1 MDGFA
6 YAGES
11 LVGRYIGARDRRS
24 LVSTVRHLLA
34 WGLALTLLFTALYA
48 LFGEQFLRIFSN
60 KEDVIDAARPYL
72 FWILIIP
79 VCGFSAF
86 LFDGIFIGAT
96 ASRTMR
102 NTMFIATAAFF
113 AIYYGLRCNIAANA
127 LEEYTMNNILWLAF
141 MVYLAARGI
150 GQATML
156 RKSVYDKA

>member
-1 MDGFA
+1 M
-6 YAGES
+6 
-11 LVGRYIGARDRRS
+11 
-24 LVSTVRHLLA
+24 
-34 WGLALTLLFTALYA
+34 
-48 LFGEQFLRIFSN
+48 
-60 KEDVIDAARPYL
+60 
-72 FWILIIP
+72 
-79 VCGFSAF
+79 CGFSAF

-102 NTMFIATAAFF
+102 NTMFIATAAFL

-150 GQATML
+150 GQAAML